1 LVKWAIELSE
11 YEALIVGMLLAKEM
25 GVSRLLV
32 KSDSALVAGQVTSEF
47 QARDP
52 QLAKY
57 LEMV

>member
-1 LVKWAIELSE
+1 
-11 YEALIVGMLLAKEM
+11 VGMLLAKEM